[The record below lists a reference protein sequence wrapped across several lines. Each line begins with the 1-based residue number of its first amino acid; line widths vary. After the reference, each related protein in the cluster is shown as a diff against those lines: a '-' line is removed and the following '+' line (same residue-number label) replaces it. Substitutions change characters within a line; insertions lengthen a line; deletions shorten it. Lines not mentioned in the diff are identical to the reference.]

1 MTERDFFDEQAAA
14 GTLQGSVA
22 ENPAA
27 AVRALGPIQTILI
40 GCGTPLNTETN
51 TPAMEARIL
60 KALKKKLVN
69 PARTYVEFRAFFEH
83 GQWWVE
89 HLPSGAQWS
98 VCDATGPS
106 CPDGFD
112 FEQVTQGDEE

>member
-51 TPAMEARIL
+51 TPAVEARMR
-60 KALKKKLVN
+60 KL
-69 PARTYVEFRAFFEH
+69 R
-83 GQWWVE
+83 
-89 HLPSGAQWS
+89 
-98 VCDATGPS
+98 
-106 CPDGFD
+106 
-112 FEQVTQGDEE
+112 

>member
-1 MTERDFFDEQAAA
+1 MTERDFFDEEAKRK
-14 GTLQGSVA
+14 TLTGAVT

-27 AVRALGPIQTILI
+27 AVRALGPLQTILI
-40 GCGTPLNTETN
+40 NCGIKLNTETN
-51 TPAMEARIL
+51 TPAMEKRIL
-60 KALKKKLVN
+60 QAAHKALKRHKL
-69 PARTYVEFRAFFEH
+69 TAFFEH

-98 VCDATGPS
+98 VCDASGPS

-112 FEQVTQGDEE
+112 FEQVTQGSEE